1 MSPTLLVVIK
11 VASLVGFGVLAF
23 VLYKHWSETREE
35 PCELDEG
42 DLAEEFEKARAEG
55 ALDDAEFER
64 VMAVLKQTPAPT
76 PPQIAAPPAARLR
89 AQRPVAIAA
98 TVATSEPLA
107 ASATSTTPTR
117 AESTAAAET
126 IATGRG
132 TAVAPLAFGFF
143 PTSSWGELLASDERA
158 ATTSRRADV
167 GL

>member
-23 VLYKHWSETREE
+23 VLYKHWSDTREE

-42 DLAEEFEKARAEG
+42 DLAEEFEKARADG
-55 ALDDAEFER
+55 ALDEAEYER
-64 VMAVLKQTPAPT
+64 VMAVLKQTPAPS
-76 PPQIAAPPAARLR
+76 PSKKAAPPAARLR

-98 TVATSEPLA
+98 PVATSEPLA
-107 ASATSTTPTR
+107 ASMTPTTPTQS
-117 AESTAAAET
+117 ESTAAAAT

-132 TAVAPLAFGFF
+132 GTVAPLAFGFV
-143 PTSSWGELLASDERA
+143 PTSSWGELLASDGRA
-158 ATTSRRADV
+158 ATASRRTGV